1 MGVDAGWNESRDAT
15 GVRMEGGVGMGIGSV
30 REVRR
35 DGMRIWKE

>member
-1 MGVDAGWNESRDAT
+1 MGVDAGWNESRDAI
-15 GVRMEGGVGMGIGSV
+15 GLRMEGGVGIGSV